1 MATLAIATQF
11 TAQTYW
17 IAVHDHDVTMT
28 NSPNGTGQ
36 GGTTTGP
43 GKRYLYWGMTGSGGD
58 TLEIVVKQ
66 GGTVLAHVS
75 DVIPGNHD
83 TGGGVAPLNVAV
95 AP

>member
-1 MATLAIATQF
+1 MATLDIATKF
-11 TAQTYW
+11 TAPNYW
-17 IAVHDHDVTMT
+17 IAVHDHDVTIH
-28 NSPNGTGQ
+28 NQNGVGH

-43 GKRYLYWGMTGSGGD
+43 GKRYLYWGMTGAGGD

-66 GGTVLAHVS
+66 GGTVLAQVS